1 MPIYGNLAYTMME
14 SITFDD
20 IFDSFNINESFVI
33 QEGFSLSGIKDKIKE
48 LFDKF
53 VGFLKKLKVKIG
65 EFITKHFNMIK
76 DKIKKI
82 KEKDK
87 SFDEAI
93 KNATD
98 KMNDNLYGKDRDKIF
113 VFEYK
118 NYINLIPGVD
128 LRKQGMF
135 NNSTNGFMR
144 NDFSKFETILELFKM
159 DCERVEKYFKLDRDK
174 DDIDKLK
181 LDIKKKYVEYFKFK
195 ECSTFEDVRKAID
208 DAMNIDNVEV
218 EPIKIYPK
226 DRKDLFAGSVFS
238 SDGKQVGFDLNVID
252 DIETKLYKNKSES
265 DKAINGIID
274 EINKFKKEF
283 DKRVDSDRIEKSKN
297 KHDPNYNDNRSNS
310 EKVKDYYDSDN
321 EVKAKMK
328 EKYTLHNIHKY
339 DEFENFNYNNK
350 KNLQWINTTYQIIS
364 TNIMC
369 CKEALSI
376 NTKIYTDACKLV
388 NLQVKEE
395 YRYRKAFAKIK
406 GINVYDGDDT
416 SKYDTGD
423 KSLKIGM
430 KED

>member
-14 SITFDD
+14 SIAFDD

-159 DCERVEKYFKLDRDK
+159 DCERVEKYFNLDRDK
-174 DDIDKLK
+174 DDIDNLK
-181 LDIKKKYVEYFKFK
+181 LDIKKN
-195 ECSTFEDVRKAID
+195 
-208 DAMNIDNVEV
+208 MLNI
-218 EPIKIYPK
+218 
-226 DRKDLFAGSVFS
+226 
-238 SDGKQVGFDLNVID
+238 LN
-252 DIETKLYKNKSES
+252 LKN
-265 DKAINGIID
+265 ALLL
-274 EINKFKKEF
+274 
-283 DKRVDSDRIEKSKN
+283 
-297 KHDPNYNDNRSNS
+297 
-310 EKVKDYYDSDN
+310 
-321 EVKAKMK
+321 KM
-328 EKYTLHNIHKY
+328 
-339 DEFENFNYNNK
+339 
-350 KNLQWINTTYQIIS
+350 
-364 TNIMC
+364 
-369 CKEALSI
+369 
-376 NTKIYTDACKLV
+376 
-388 NLQVKEE
+388 
-395 YRYRKAFAKIK
+395 
-406 GINVYDGDDT
+406 
-416 SKYDTGD
+416 
-423 KSLKIGM
+423 
-430 KED
+430 